1 MINILSMAEKKVTE
15 LINSYRSSKQYDVYH
30 VNIIG
35 RNNGSVENI
44 FSVSVNIYDLSAIY
58 HALNG
63 LKDRLFDY
71 FIIEPVF
78 FKDSLF

>member
-1 MINILSMAEKKVTE
+1 MAEKKVTE
-15 LINSYRSSKQYDVYH
+15 LINSHRYSKQHDVHH

-44 FSVSVNIYDLSAIY
+44 FSVSVNIYDLSAFY

-63 LKDRLFDY
+63 LKGHLFDY
-71 FIIEPVF
+71 FIVEPVF
-78 FKDSLF
+78 FKDSVF